1 MGNYITVALTCPTAF
16 QVRVKSSWLSLV
28 IYQPSTVS
36 TGSILRIVGIVEKWA
51 HTPSPLYI
59 TFCSSLSKLDAFSAH
74 SCEKTA
80 QEKVRFNVVYAFIC
94 LYSRLILYHELFTYA
109 SN

>member
-28 IYQPSTVS
+28 VYQPSTVS

-51 HTPSPLYI
+51 HTPSRLYI
-59 TFCSSLSKLDAFSAH
+59 LSALRLVNWMLFSAH
-74 SCEKTA
+74 SCEKTS
-80 QEKVRFNVVYAFIC
+80 QEKFRFNEVYTLFVFI
-94 LYSRLILYHELFTYA
+94 LV
-109 SN
+109 